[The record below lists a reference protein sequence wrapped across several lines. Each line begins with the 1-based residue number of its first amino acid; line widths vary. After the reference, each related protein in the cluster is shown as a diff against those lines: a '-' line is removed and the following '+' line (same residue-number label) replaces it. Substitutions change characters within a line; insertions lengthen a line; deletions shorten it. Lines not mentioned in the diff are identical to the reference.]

1 MTRSSGN
8 GEIMAETDQET
19 LLSKTEKTAV
29 DEFML
34 SEYQTIAAAHFD
46 LHNGLRQNFRFYL
59 GLIAAPVTV
68 FAIYKDP
75 SMEVFKLPQV
85 MLFLFAVITILG
97 FLMFLNMINTRFDI
111 ILYTRAVNGVRLYF
125 KLRAE
130 EAGHVA
136 FEIARKLPVEKNKPP
151 YNEGWNRAYTW
162 LFVLIGVVNSAYLY
176 VVLQNLQR
184 SQVWLKWCGAVA
196 VGVIL
201 SVFLHFG
208 AYMFLSS
215 QRERKEIPGVAN
227 SK

>member
-1 MTRSSGN
+1 MTKANQSSFSG
-8 GEIMAETDQET
+8 
-19 LLSKTEKTAV
+19 KTEKTPV

-75 SMEVFKLPQV
+75 SMEVFKLPEV
-85 MLFLFAVITILG
+85 MVFLFAVITVLG

-111 ILYTRAVNGVRLYF
+111 ILYTRTVNGVRLYF
-125 KLRAE
+125 KIRAE
-130 EAGHVA
+130 ECGNTA
-136 FEIARKLPVEKNKPP
+136 FEVARKLPVEKNKPP

-162 LFVLIGVVNSAYLY
+162 LFVLIGFVNSAYLY
-176 VVLQNLQR
+176 VVLENLKR
-184 SQVWLKWCGAVA
+184 SQILFSWCGAVPM
-196 VGVIL
+196 GVLL
-201 SVFLHFG
+201 SVFLHFA
-208 AYMFLSS
+208 AYTFLSS
-215 QRERKEIPGVAN
+215 QRERKEIPGIAN

>member
-1 MTRSSGN
+1 MTNGN
-8 GEIMAETDQET
+8 SGEIPD
-19 LLSKTEKTAV
+19 KTEKTAV

-75 SMEVFKLPQV
+75 NMEIFKLPQV
-85 MLFLFAVITILG
+85 MVFLFAVITVLG

-111 ILYTRAVNGVRLYF
+111 ILYTRTVNGVRLYF

-130 EAGHVA
+130 ESGNAT
-136 FEIARKLPVEKNKPP
+136 FETARKLPVEKNKPP

-162 LFVLIGVVNSAYLY
+162 LFVLIGFVNSAYLY
-176 VVLQNLQR
+176 VVLENLRR
-184 SQVWLKWCGAVA
+184 SQVSFTWCGAVA
-196 VGVIL
+196 TGVFL
-201 SVFLHFG
+201 SVLLHFA
-208 AYMFLSS
+208 AYMYLSW
-215 QRERKEIPGVAN
+215 QRERKEIPGIAN